1 VVAVAVVDTRA
12 IRRWESVV
20 LVAAAMVLHKMYT
33 AVSQEL
39 MALVVAAAVPLLMAI
54 SGATAVWVVLE

>member
-12 IRRWESVV
+12 IRRWELVV

-33 AVSQEL
+33 AESQEL
-39 MALVVAAAVPLLMAI
+39 MAAVAAAVELLQMAM
-54 SGATAVWVVLE
+54 SGDTAVWVVLE

>member
-1 VVAVAVVDTRA
+1 L
-12 IRRWESVV
+12 VV
-20 LVAAAMVLHKMYT
+20 LTAAAMVLHKMYT

-39 MALVVAAAVPLLMAI
+39 MASVVAAVEPQLMAM